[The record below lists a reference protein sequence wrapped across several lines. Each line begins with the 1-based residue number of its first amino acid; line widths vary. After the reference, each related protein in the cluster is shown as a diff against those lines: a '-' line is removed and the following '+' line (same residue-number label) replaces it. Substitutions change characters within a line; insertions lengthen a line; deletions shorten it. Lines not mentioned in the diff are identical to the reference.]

1 MFSKICSL
9 QGCGLHGWVAWT
21 RKASEQY
28 VTVRFTESSWM
39 VVAKFSETKTTQVD
53 VIEVE
58 ILVVFFLFFCFF
70 VFFSFALVQ
79 ALNQTVSELVIN
91 RKVL

>member
-39 VVAKFSETKTTQVD
+39 VMAKFSETKTTQVD

-58 ILVVFFLFFCFF
+58 ILVVFLFCF
-70 VFFSFALVQ
+70 FFSFALVQ
-79 ALNQTVSELVIN
+79 AQNQTVSELVIN

>member
-1 MFSKICSL
+1 
-9 QGCGLHGWVAWT
+9 
-21 RKASEQY
+21 
-28 VTVRFTESSWM
+28 M
-39 VVAKFSETKTTQVD
+39 VMAKFSETKTTQVD

-58 ILVVFFLFFCFF
+58 ILVVFLFFC
-70 VFFSFALVQ
+70 FFSFALVQ

>member
-1 MFSKICSL
+1 MNKKSE
-9 QGCGLHGWVAWT
+9 
-21 RKASEQY
+21 SEQY
-28 VTVRFTESSWM
+28 VPVRFTESSWM

-58 ILVVFFLFFCFF
+58 LLVFFFFFF
-70 VFFSFALVQ
+70 FFSFALVQ
-79 ALNQTVSELVIN
+79 ALNQTVNELVIN

>member
-1 MFSKICSL
+1 
-9 QGCGLHGWVAWT
+9 
-21 RKASEQY
+21 
-28 VTVRFTESSWM
+28 M
-39 VVAKFSETKTTQVD
+39 VMAKFSETKTTQVD

-58 ILVVFFLFFCFF
+58 ILVVFFVFF

>member
-1 MFSKICSL
+1 MFTS
-9 QGCGLHGWVAWT
+9 GLHGWVAWT
-21 RKASEQY
+21 RKASAQY

-39 VVAKFSETKTTQVD
+39 VVAKFSETRTTQVD

-58 ILVVFFLFFCFF
+58 ILGFFFFF
-70 VFFSFALVQ
+70 FFSFALVQ

>member
-1 MFSKICSL
+1 MFTS
-9 QGCGLHGWVAWT
+9 GLHGWVAWT

-58 ILVVFFLFFCFF
+58 ILGFFVFCFL
-70 VFFSFALVQ
+70 FFSFALVQ

>member
-39 VVAKFSETKTTQVD
+39 VMAKFSETKTTQVD

-58 ILVVFFLFFCFF
+58 ILVVFLFCF
-70 VFFSFALVQ
+70 FFSFALVQ

>member
-1 MFSKICSL
+1 
-9 QGCGLHGWVAWT
+9 
-21 RKASEQY
+21 
-28 VTVRFTESSWM
+28 M

-58 ILVVFFLFFCFF
+58 ILVFFFCFF
-70 VFFSFALVQ
+70 FFSFALVQ

>member
-1 MFSKICSL
+1 
-9 QGCGLHGWVAWT
+9 
-21 RKASEQY
+21 
-28 VTVRFTESSWM
+28 M
-39 VVAKFSETKTTQVD
+39 VMAKFSETKTTQVD

-58 ILVVFFLFFCFF
+58 ILVVFFLLFF
-70 VFFSFALVQ
+70 FFSFALVQ

>member
-1 MFSKICSL
+1 MFTS
-9 QGCGLHGWVAWT
+9 GLHGWVAWT

-39 VVAKFSETKTTQVD
+39 VMAKFSETKTTQVD

-58 ILVVFFLFFCFF
+58 ILVVFLFCF
-70 VFFSFALVQ
+70 FFSFALVQ

>member
-1 MFSKICSL
+1 
-9 QGCGLHGWVAWT
+9 
-21 RKASEQY
+21 
-28 VTVRFTESSWM
+28 M
-39 VVAKFSETKTTQVD
+39 VMAKFSETKTTQVD

-58 ILVVFFLFFCFF
+58 ILVVFFVLFF
-70 VFFSFALVQ
+70 FFSFALVQ

>member
-1 MFSKICSL
+1 
-9 QGCGLHGWVAWT
+9 
-21 RKASEQY
+21 
-28 VTVRFTESSWM
+28 M
-39 VVAKFSETKTTQVD
+39 VMAKFSETKTTQVD

-58 ILVVFFLFFCFF
+58 ILVVFCFLF
-70 VFFSFALVQ
+70 FFSFALVQ

>member
-1 MFSKICSL
+1 
-9 QGCGLHGWVAWT
+9 
-21 RKASEQY
+21 
-28 VTVRFTESSWM
+28 M
-39 VVAKFSETKTTQVD
+39 VMAKFSETKTTQVD

-58 ILVVFFLFFCFF
+58 ILVVFLFCFF
-70 VFFSFALVQ
+70 FFSFALVQ

>member
-1 MFSKICSL
+1 MFTS
-9 QGCGLHGWVAWT
+9 GLHGWVAWT

-58 ILVVFFLFFCFF
+58 ILVFFLFFCFF

>member
-1 MFSKICSL
+1 MFTS
-9 QGCGLHGWVAWT
+9 GLHGWVAWT

-39 VVAKFSETKTTQVD
+39 VMAKFSETKTTQVD

-58 ILVVFFLFFCFF
+58 ILVVFLFCF
-70 VFFSFALVQ
+70 FFSFALVQ
-79 ALNQTVSELVIN
+79 AQNQTVSELVIN

>member
-1 MFSKICSL
+1 
-9 QGCGLHGWVAWT
+9 
-21 RKASEQY
+21 
-28 VTVRFTESSWM
+28 M
-39 VVAKFSETKTTQVD
+39 VMAKFSETKTTQVD

-58 ILVVFFLFFCFF
+58 ILVFFFVFLF
-70 VFFSFALVQ
+70 FFSFALVQ

>member
-39 VVAKFSETKTTQVD
+39 VMAKFSETKTTQVD

-58 ILVVFFLFFCFF
+58 ILVVFLFCFF
-70 VFFSFALVQ
+70 FFSFALVQ

>member
-1 MFSKICSL
+1 MFTS
-9 QGCGLHGWVAWT
+9 GLHGWVAWT

-58 ILVVFFLFFCFF
+58 ILVFFFF
-70 VFFSFALVQ
+70 FFSFALVQ
-79 ALNQTVSELVIN
+79 ALNQTVSEIVIN

>member
-1 MFSKICSL
+1 
-9 QGCGLHGWVAWT
+9 
-21 RKASEQY
+21 
-28 VTVRFTESSWM
+28 M
-39 VVAKFSETKTTQVD
+39 VMAKFSETKTTQVD

-58 ILVVFFLFFCFF
+58 ILVVFFLFFFCF
-70 VFFSFALVQ
+70 FFSFALVQ

>member
-1 MFSKICSL
+1 
-9 QGCGLHGWVAWT
+9 
-21 RKASEQY
+21 
-28 VTVRFTESSWM
+28 M
-39 VVAKFSETKTTQVD
+39 VMAKFSETKTTQVD

-58 ILVVFFLFFCFF
+58 ILVFFLFFGFF

-79 ALNQTVSELVIN
+79 GLNQTVSELVIN

>member
-1 MFSKICSL
+1 
-9 QGCGLHGWVAWT
+9 
-21 RKASEQY
+21 
-28 VTVRFTESSWM
+28 M
-39 VVAKFSETKTTQVD
+39 VMAKFSETKTTQVD

-58 ILVVFFLFFCFF
+58 ILVVFFVFCFL
-70 VFFSFALVQ
+70 FSFALVQ

>member
-1 MFSKICSL
+1 MFTS
-9 QGCGLHGWVAWT
+9 GLHGWVAWT

-39 VVAKFSETKTTQVD
+39 VMAKFSETKTTQVD

-58 ILVVFFLFFCFF
+58 ILVVFFVFCF
-70 VFFSFALVQ
+70 FFSFALVQ